1 MDQLTTNTRT
11 VSLDLETDFL
21 VFVKFLSNKKL
32 STYFEAVTLREH
44 ILMFGLDPTS
54 NVATLA
60 SSVISE
66 IIQTTAHGTISWQL
80 LQSGWGEIVDDTQ
93 MGMGATFVRNR
104 RIVTLMLKSLLP
116 LYDYT
121 IDILN
126 SETLKHLRYATEL
139 TDKEL
144 ELKHLILV
152 LFDKETYPRQHL
164 RLDLM

>member
-1 MDQLTTNTRT
+1 MGQLTADTKT
-11 VSLDLETDFL
+11 VLMEFETDFL
-21 VFVKFLSNKKL
+21 VFVKFLSNEKL

-60 SSVISE
+60 SGVISD
-66 IIQTTAHGTISWQL
+66 IIQTTAHGTISWEL
-80 LQSGWGEIVDDTQ
+80 LQSGWGEFVDEAQ
-93 MGMGATFVRNR
+93 MGLGANFVRNR
-104 RIVTLMLKSLLP
+104 RIATLMLKSLLP

-126 SETLKHLRYATEL
+126 SETLKHLRHGTEL

-144 ELKHLILV
+144 ELKHLLMV
-152 LFDKETYPRQHL
+152 LFDKETYPRQHF